1 MLKNCMFS
9 GLLRETQRKVR
20 QPTKMLSESVS
31 IKYLDIEILM
41 LESSLIFHEEMT

>member
-1 MLKNCMFS
+1 
-9 GLLRETQRKVR
+9 
-20 QPTKMLSESVS
+20 MLSESVS